1 MSESRSDIDLRLA
14 KLRADDLLYRY
25 ETAVDDITY
34 TPDDMHFG
42 TYESHFHPP
51 LKACLEMARE
61 MKYVNTEQLKAD
73 EIANVLMAEFDDSE
87 YEVSEYVNSKL
98 EDVDGKGKGR
108 CGGEFVSEYYIEAI
122 GQKMA
127 DGPFNPEEME
137 RYRDDMI
144 DVIADGN
151 VGKLLWCILRANFL
165 LNRFA
170 KAFMELATERRYAPE
185 GFAQIALNASASG
198 DERLAAAAKRALE
211 CEFLE
216 RVVRSKVGDAEF
228 EILTSEAKECV
239 ANVLG

>member
-1 MSESRSDIDLRLA
+1 MSDSGSDTEDIGLTNP
-14 KLRADDLLYRY
+14 RADELLADY
-25 ETAVDDITY
+25 ETAVDDIIN

-42 TYESHFHPP
+42 NYESHFHPP

-61 MKYVNTEQLKAD
+61 MKDVNTEQLKAD

-87 YEVSEYVNSKL
+87 YVNSKI
-98 EDVDGKGKGR
+98 EDIDAEGKGR

-170 KAFMELATERRYAPE
+170 KAFMEMATERRYAPE
-185 GFAQIALNASASG
+185 GFSQAVLNATASG
-198 DERLAAAAKRALE
+198 DERLAVAAKRGLE

-216 RVVRSKVGDAEF
+216 RAVRSKFGDTEF
-228 EILTSEAKECV
+228 ELLTSGAKKRV
-239 ANVLG
+239 AEVLG